1 MRTWMRKRG
10 NWAKLSRPS
19 QHPDNAG
26 GRRLIAGN
34 NRQAILSQPCF
45 PCSFDSLHLYLY
57 SFLLS
62 FSPPPSSPLHSLLSP
77 TSIYIYLFIYII
89 SYHIYRFCQNHSSSL
104 FMLLLF
110 VQIIL
115 SVLRVITLYQST
127 IIHLFISLL
136 GTCFMHFLLPPPPI
150 IANNLNFNFTV
161 EELLFGVK
169 IRSSD
174 IGRLKSYYY

>member
-1 MRTWMRKRG
+1 
-10 NWAKLSRPS
+10 
-19 QHPDNAG
+19 
-26 GRRLIAGN
+26 
-34 NRQAILSQPCF
+34 
-45 PCSFDSLHLYLY
+45 
-57 SFLLS
+57 
-62 FSPPPSSPLHSLLSP
+62 
-77 TSIYIYLFIYII
+77 
-89 SYHIYRFCQNHSSSL
+89 
-104 FMLLLF
+104 MLLLF

-174 IGRLKSYYY
+174 IGRLKSYYYLYYYYVRAECVL

>member
-1 MRTWMRKRG
+1 MRTWMRG
-10 NWAKLSRPS
+10 KLSRPS
-19 QHPDNAG
+19 QHADNAG

-34 NRQAILSQPCF
+34 NRQAVLSQPCF

-57 SFLLS
+57 SFLPS

-77 TSIYIYLFIYII
+77 TSIYII

-136 GTCFMHFLLPPPPI
+136 GTCFMHFLLPPPLI